1 MAYTRLSAA
10 EAAAMINDQD
20 TIGLSGFT
28 PNGVPK
34 SQSFGRVDENYI
46 KNSLH
51 SIEGV
56 KAVRLDDNAN
66 TITVEYDDSKVSPAT
81 LESELKKNNFL

>member
-1 MAYTRLSAA
+1 MTTLPYGGDILKVKK
-10 EAAAMINDQD
+10 
-20 TIGLSGFT
+20 FT
-28 PNGVPK
+28 

-66 TITVEYDDSKVSPAT
+66 TITVEYDDSKVSPST
-81 LESELKKNNFL
+81 LENELKKNNFL

>member
-1 MAYTRLSAA
+1 
-10 EAAAMINDQD
+10 MIK
-20 TIGLSGFT
+20 LF
-28 PNGVPK
+28 NGGDILKVK
-34 SQSFGRVDENYI
+34 KFVSQSFGRVDENYI

-56 KAVRLDDNAN
+56 KAVRLDDSAN
-66 TITVEYDDSKVSPAT
+66 TITVEYDDSKVSPST

>member
-1 MAYTRLSAA
+1 MKVKK
-10 EAAAMINDQD
+10 
-20 TIGLSGFT
+20 F
-28 PNGVPK
+28 V

-46 KNSLH
+46 KNSPFY
-51 SIEGV
+51 EGV